1 MGKNQLN
8 KLLVGKSQVGNN
20 LKGNNPVDKCF
31 LPRKV
36 GKSKK
41 YGKNQV
47 IIIRVY
53 ISGEILSRC
62 TFGETNFLLVSFFE
76 F

>member
-1 MGKNQLN
+1 MDKNHQVS

-20 LKGNNPVDKCF
+20 LKGNNPVGKCF

-47 IIIRVY
+47 III
-53 ISGEILSRC
+53 SGQKS
-62 TFGETNFLLVSFFE
+62 GGQ
-76 F
+76 